1 MGFAGMKSGNKEDHK
16 QGNDAG
22 KAAALALLAT
32 AVWMGI
38 SGPAHAVTGDVAA
51 GKAAFAKCASC
62 HQIGPSARAGFG
74 PQLNGI
80 VGRPAAAT
88 KDYRYSPAMQN
99 SHIVWTEDKLRAFMK
114 SPGDVVPGTRMRFWG
129 ISNAQELNNLLAY
142 MKSFP

>member
-1 MGFAGMKSGNKEDHK
+1 MKSGYKEGK
-16 QGNDAG
+16 NAG
-22 KAAALALLAT
+22 KAAVLALLAT
-32 AVWMGI
+32 GVWMGV
-38 SGPAHAVTGDVAA
+38 SGSVYAAGDVAA

-88 KDYRYSPAMQN
+88 KDYRYSPAMQK
-99 SHIVWTEDKLRAFMK
+99 SRIVWTEDKLRAFMK

-129 ISNAQELNNLLAY
+129 ISNEQDLNNLLAY
-142 MKSFP
+142 MKTFP